1 MRNIMLAGIAAI
13 IALGTSA
20 LGASALGAAPASA
33 MPATTPVASGP
44 LLFIQPVQYRYDGR
58 YPACPY
64 RYHWECWFDA
74 YGRQSCGCHPEPG
87 LYTGW

>member
-1 MRNIMLAGIAAI
+1 MRKMISAGIAAAFI
-13 IALGTSA
+13 VCLCPFSV
-20 LGASALGAAPASA
+20 SAAPATVSPLPSA
-33 MPATTPVASGP
+33 VPFTHW
-44 LLFIQPVQYRYDGR
+44 VQYRYYDGR

-64 RYHWECWFDA
+64 RYHWECWFDP